1 VKLTMKQLGDLRN
14 RMNEAGVEEV
24 EIVESDDGRL
34 QYYTIETKVV
44 RRPLRAKRK
53 NGNGAE

>member
-1 VKLTMKQLGDLRN
+1 MKQLGDLRN